1 MDASGVEVASGAL
14 VCFGSEFWVHCFEEV
29 VDGDS
34 LCPLADSTQASLR
47 HVGELRA
54 AQGHTDRLLLFPL
67 IGLLL
72 LAEGCA
78 D

>member
-34 LCPLADSTQASLR
+34 LCPLADSTEASLR

-54 AQGHTDRLLLFPL
+54 A
-67 IGLLL
+67 
-72 LAEGCA
+72 
-78 D
+78 